1 MAGKTLSLMSLPSL
15 TRAVLSKPLTSLSKT
30 LPSASSMLMLNL
42 LVLMASL
49 LMESSSKSS
58 PIVTP
63 SIFPAY
69 SKDPR
74 QLHTP
79 TMVTKGCLV
88 QATGTLDV
96 QELQLSTLCQP
107 QLVHLRLWPLSFPA
121 SRVNS
126 MALTYVSPLPMYRSW
141 TLSFKYQRRHLQ
153 RKRMLHS
160 GSLLTRSLLAF
171 SPSAMSHLF
180 HLTLDALIFHQLCIV
195 HLPWSCEMTW
205 LSLLLGMT
213 MNGVSHR
220 EWLISLTLLP
230 TNGYENAIIY

>member
-1 MAGKTLSLMSLPSL
+1 MASAALSVANSSVHVSNNKGSFSEFTGLRTSSAVPFRVGRKTNDDLLSLV
-15 TRAVLSKPLTSLSKT
+15 AFQTS
-30 LPSASSMLMLNL
+30 
-42 LVLMASL
+42 
-49 LMESSSKSS
+49 
-58 PIVTP
+58 I
-63 SIFPAY
+63 AY